1 MKTQQRTR
9 KEEKKKEKTNKQT
22 QVMML
27 DYQAMLSWRS
37 TRLLR
42 TRPAHAGPLL
52 SYLLAFEKRA
62 LD

>member
-1 MKTQQRTR
+1 
-9 KEEKKKEKTNKQT
+9 
-22 QVMML
+22 VMML

>member
-27 DYQAMLSWRS
+27 DYQAMLS
-37 TRLLR
+37 
-42 TRPAHAGPLL
+42 
-52 SYLLAFEKRA
+52 
-62 LD
+62 